1 VRDCVDRDSA
11 IASPWTVKKA
21 IAERYGVEVNMPEA
35 TRKGVDEI
43 KRGEIEKR
51 RKVATPPSTS
61 QLSSTCRHVSLAD
74 SVCNTEKEEKPNRPA
89 KKQKRESMTAEERG
103 GLPPTSRGVP
113 S

>member
-1 VRDCVDRDSA
+1 
-11 IASPWTVKKA
+11 
-21 IAERYGVEVNMPEA
+21 MPEA

-61 QLSSTCRHVSLAD
+61 QLSSTCRNASLAD
-74 SVCNTEKEEKPNRPA
+74 LAGNIEKEEKPNRPA

-103 GLPPTSRGVP
+103 GLPPTLQNVP